1 MPLQPIFFGTISKA
15 ATMQLRRPISWSPE
29 IHGAY
34 AAKNEVTLDRFVC
47 GRNGIARHVVDA
59 AWTYIGLLAILISLR
74 PALHVLHIKSRY
86 SRVGVFVNRLLMW
99 RTSLRWF

>member
-1 MPLQPIFFGTISKA
+1 
-15 ATMQLRRPISWSPE
+15 MQLRRPISWSPE

-59 AWTYIGLLAILISLR
+59 AWTYR
-74 PALHVLHIKSRY
+74 PAGY
-86 SRVGVFVNRLLMW
+86 
-99 RTSLRWF
+99 

>member
-34 AAKNEVTLDRFVC
+34 AAKNKVALDRFVC

-59 AWTYIGLLAILISLR
+59 AWTYIGLLATD
-74 PALHVLHIKSRY
+74 
-86 SRVGVFVNRLLMW
+86 FVAAC
-99 RTSLRWF
+99 SACFAH